1 MELDAADI
9 SKTHE
14 STLRNV
20 PLDSFALYDTLAKT
34 IKSLLVRSQ
43 MLPRIL
49 KPEKQKQ
56 LKQLNG
62 SSSPKP
68 QREELAL
75 QLETFQEQEALL
87 QGYIRDAQRNWKYD
101 DVKTLQR
108 TLEEVRAEIDR
119 IKCNLA

>member
-1 MELDAADI
+1 MRKSL
-9 SKTHE
+9 
-14 STLRNV
+14 
-20 PLDSFALYDTLAKT
+20 LDSFALYDTLAKT

-56 LKQLNG
+56 QKQLNG